1 MDCSLQQSSR
11 TACPVYLLPFRE
23 REELIVRGLNSYLCG
38 IAGEYFT
45 DEQIDGLVD
54 ILKGFRYR
62 SKDIDYSDKLCHAI
76 STEDVIRNRFLPHKT
91 LRKDEL
97 AILFYNLSP
106 YALVSRNNM
115 AKVAKSCFPNFFAS
129 VATINSTFTKYQYR
143 QETRKGREVCLTI
156 SNLAERTT
164 TDLESFLF
172 ELGLNQESE

>member
-1 MDCSLQQSSR
+1 MDYASKKSSQASCM
-11 TACPVYLLPFRE
+11 TFLLPFRE
-23 REELIVRGLNSYLCG
+23 REELIVRGLNSYLSG

-45 DEQIDGLVD
+45 DDQITGLVEV
-54 ILKGFRYR
+54 LKGFRYR
-62 SKDIDYSDKLCHAI
+62 SKEIDYSEELCRTI
-76 STEDVIRNRFLPHKT
+76 SMDEVIRNRFLPHKT

-129 VATINSTFTKYQYR
+129 VATINSTFTKYQFR

-164 TDLESFLF
+164 SDVESFLF